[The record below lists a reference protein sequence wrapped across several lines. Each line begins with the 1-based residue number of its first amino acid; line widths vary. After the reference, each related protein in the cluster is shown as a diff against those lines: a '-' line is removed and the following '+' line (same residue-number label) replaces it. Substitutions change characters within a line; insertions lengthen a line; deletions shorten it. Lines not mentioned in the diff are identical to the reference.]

1 MEELWVITD
10 TNFLM
15 VPGLFGVDIFSE
27 LDRILDRKYRLI
39 VPEPVV
45 EELNQLARGTSDER
59 SAARI
64 ALALVQRG
72 QVIKT
77 RPPADDAILELA
89 RGKGGVVGTND
100 IGLRRELRARGVPVI
115 HLRQKSHLAIDGKIS

>member
-1 MEELWVITD
+1 MKELWVIAD

-15 VPGLFGVDIFSE
+15 VPGLFGIDVFSE
-27 LDRILDRKYRLI
+27 LDRVLDRKYKLI
-39 VPEPVV
+39 VPGPVI
-45 EELNQLARGTSDER
+45 EELNQLAKGTSGER

-77 RPPADDAILELA
+77 DAPADDAILELA
-89 RGKGGVVGTND
+89 KGKDRAVGTND
-100 IGLRRELRARGVPVI
+100 IRLRRELRTRDVPVI
-115 HLRQKSHLAIDGKIS
+115 YLRQKSHLAVNGRV

>member
-1 MEELWVITD
+1 MKELWVIAD

-15 VPGLFGVDIFSE
+15 VPGLFGIDVFSE
-27 LDRILDRKYRLI
+27 LDRVLDRKYKLI
-39 VPEPVV
+39 VPGPVI
-45 EELNQLARGTSDER
+45 EELNQLAKGTSGER

-77 RPPADDAILELA
+77 DAPADDAILELA
-89 RGKGGVVGTND
+89 KGKDRAVGTND
-100 IGLRRELRARGVPVI
+100 IRLRRELRIRDVPVI
-115 HLRQKSHLAIDGKIS
+115 YLRQKSHLAVNGRV

>member
-1 MEELWVITD
+1 MKELWVIAD

-15 VPGLFGVDIFSE
+15 VPGLFGIDVFSE
-27 LDRILDRKYRLI
+27 LDRVLDRKYRVI
-39 VPEPVV
+39 VPESVV
-45 EELNQLARGTSDER
+45 KELNQLARGTSDER

-77 RPPADDAILELA
+77 DAPADDVILELA
-89 RGKGGVVGTND
+89 KGEDRAVGTND
-100 IGLRRELRARGVPVI
+100 VRLRRELRTRGVPVI
-115 HLRQKSHLAIDGKIS
+115 YLRQKSHLAVNGRV

>member
-27 LDRILDRKYRLI
+27 LDRVLDRKYRLI

-45 EELNQLARGTSDER
+45 EELNQLARRKSDER

-64 ALALVQRG
+64 ALSLIQRG

-89 RGKGGVVGTND
+89 KGKGRVVGTND
-100 IGLRRELRARGVPVI
+100 VRLRRELRSRGVPVI
-115 HLRQKSHLAIDGKIS
+115 YLRQKSHLAINGGV

>member
-1 MEELWVITD
+1 MSELHVVVD

-15 VPGLFGVDIFSE
+15 IPGLFGVDIFSE
-27 LDRILDRKYRLI
+27 LDRVLDRKYRLI

-64 ALALVQRG
+64 ALSLIQRG
-72 QVIKT
+72 QVVKT

-89 RGKGGVVGTND
+89 KEGNTVVGTND
-100 IGLRRELRARGVPVI
+100 ARLRRELRASGVPVI
-115 HLRQKSHLAIDGKIS
+115 YIRQKSHLAINGGV

>member
-1 MEELWVITD
+1 MKELWVIAD

-15 VPGLFGVDIFSE
+15 VPGLFGIDVFSE
-27 LDRILDRKYRLI
+27 LDRVLDRKYRVI
-39 VPEPVV
+39 VPESVV
-45 EELNQLARGTSDER
+45 KELNQLARGTSDER

-77 RPPADDAILELA
+77 DAPADDAILELA
-89 RGKGGVVGTND
+89 KGEDRAVGTND
-100 IGLRRELRARGVPVI
+100 VRLRRELRTRGVPVI
-115 HLRQKSHLAIDGKIS
+115 YLRQKSHLAVNGRV